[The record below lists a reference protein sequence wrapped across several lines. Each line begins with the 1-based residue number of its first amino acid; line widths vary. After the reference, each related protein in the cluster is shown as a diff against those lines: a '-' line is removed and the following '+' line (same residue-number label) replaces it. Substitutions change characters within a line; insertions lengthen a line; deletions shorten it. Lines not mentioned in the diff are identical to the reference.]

1 MTILRY
7 YLPSAN
13 TFTFNFTSHISFHGS
28 FSLLLLLFQIHSN
41 PLIFSRSKII
51 FDPPSYIVSLSHL
64 PFHSPASKKKY
75 IQIDLGK
82 RSREISRKKRVPRN
96 DVDSSRCSPKSFLL
110 PTQYHPPFSR
120 WTFADSRLVR
130 AGNSLALTFN
140 RHLTFSLLR
149 VSGDGGNDEEREMKR
164 ERERE
169 RVQPPFIDSSRARS
183 WPFSSRTVEQPI
195 FKRISV
201 GVGKVEKRT
210 DGPSTRDLTP
220 RVECNPT

>member
-82 RSREISRKKRVPRN
+82 RSREISRKKRVPRTTLIRH
-96 DVDSSRCSPKSFLL
+96 DAPPSPSSCPRSIIPHFL
-110 PTQYHPPFSR
+110 
-120 WTFADSRLVR
+120 V
-130 AGNSLALTFN
+130 
-140 RHLTFSLLR
+140 
-149 VSGDGGNDEEREMKR
+149 
-164 ERERE
+164 
-169 RVQPPFIDSSRARS
+169 
-183 WPFSSRTVEQPI
+183 
-195 FKRISV
+195 
-201 GVGKVEKRT
+201 
-210 DGPSTRDLTP
+210 GPSQIRGSFVQEIAWP
-220 RVECNPT
+220 

>member
-51 FDPPSYIVSLSHL
+51 FDPPSYIVRKISLSSSF
-64 PFHSPASKKKY
+64 PFPCIEEEIY
-75 IQIDLGK
+75 PN
-82 RSREISRKKRVPRN
+82 RSRQTIARNITKKTCSTN

-169 RVQPPFIDSSRARS
+169 SATPVYRFEQSAKLAFLFSNCRAAD
-183 WPFSSRTVEQPI
+183 F
-195 FKRISV
+195 
-201 GVGKVEKRT
+201 
-210 DGPSTRDLTP
+210 
-220 RVECNPT
+220 

>member
-51 FDPPSYIVSLSHL
+51 FDPPSYIVRKISLSSSF
-64 PFHSPASKKKY
+64 PFPCIEEEIY
-75 IQIDLGK
+75 PN
-82 RSREISRKKRVPRN
+82 RSRQTIARNITKKTCSTN

-169 RVQPPFIDSSRARS
+169 R
-183 WPFSSRTVEQPI
+183 
-195 FKRISV
+195 
-201 GVGKVEKRT
+201 
-210 DGPSTRDLTP
+210 
-220 RVECNPT
+220 ECNPRLSIRAEREAGLSLLELSSSRFLNVFRWGWARSRKGQTGLRLGI